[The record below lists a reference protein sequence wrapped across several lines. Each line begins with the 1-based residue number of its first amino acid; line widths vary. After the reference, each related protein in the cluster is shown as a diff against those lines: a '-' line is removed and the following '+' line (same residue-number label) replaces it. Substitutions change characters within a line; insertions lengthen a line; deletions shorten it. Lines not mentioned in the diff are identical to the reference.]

1 MYNIDQES
9 MYRLYAHP
17 VYCFLFSLCH
27 NAQLAEELTSETFYQ
42 AIRCINRYDG
52 TCELKSW
59 LFQIAKNVWRKE
71 ARRSAHAPKSIY
83 EEKYAETYQIE
94 DAVEESIDRIAFY
107 KQVNSLEE
115 PYRTVVY
122 LRLSGDL
129 TFDEIGQILDRTNNW
144 ARIIYY
150 RAKEKLKKQN
160 EKQ

>member
-1 MYNIDQES
+1 M
-9 MYRLYAHP
+9 
-17 VYCFLFSLCH
+17 
-27 NAQLAEELTSETFYQ
+27 
-42 AIRCINRYDG
+42 
-52 TCELKSW
+52 KSW

-71 ARRSAHAPKSIY
+71 ARRSAHAPKSIS

-94 DAVEESIDRIAFY
+94 DAIEESIDRIAFY

>member
-1 MYNIDQES
+1 

-17 VYCFLFSLCH
+17 VYCFLLSLCH

-71 ARRSAHAPKSIY
+71 ARRSAHAQKSIS

-94 DAVEESIDRIAFY
+94 DSIEESIDKIAF
-107 KQVNSLEE
+107 
-115 PYRTVVY
+115 
-122 LRLSGDL
+122 
-129 TFDEIGQILDRTNNW
+129 
-144 ARIIYY
+144 
-150 RAKEKLKKQN
+150 
-160 EKQ
+160 